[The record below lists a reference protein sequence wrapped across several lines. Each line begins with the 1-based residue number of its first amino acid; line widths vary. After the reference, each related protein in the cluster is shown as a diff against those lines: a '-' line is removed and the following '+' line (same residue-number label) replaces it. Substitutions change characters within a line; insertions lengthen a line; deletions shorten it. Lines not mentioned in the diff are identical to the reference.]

1 MKFYIRVTKNGITQ
15 GSAEFII
22 TQLSFVKR
30 EEIVSKTL
38 NVISLLK
45 KEVIGKVLMKSKI
58 QYTDTKGASFE
69 DIPRSSSALPLEN
82 RSAQQNRGSMQTMN
96 NGQFNSNKRTT
107 LSTYISQFNSSN
119 QTINFPSHTVSNKK
133 NSTTGKSSTNFGS
146 PNKRSS
152 TDRKASMQ
160 KHAENVQLKEDLDTS
175 RIETL
180 FDDDKQPGIENVGA
194 ELTKFISDFKERYK
208 GRFKEEENPED
219 RTEKG
224 FQEII
229 ERMFELQNIY
239 LETFGKA
246 TSLNSIL
253 KSYLLTYSE
262 NYRMFNKKTNRLN
275 ELLETFTIKTKFSD
289 HLNREDNKRLN
300 DCFDIIRKE
309 IKIYKNILKLKYD
322 NELVE
327 KYKQE
332 MRSEKCKKYYF
343 KNYR

>member
-45 KEVIGKVLMKSKI
+45 KEVCGKLLMKSKI
-58 QYTDTKGASFE
+58 QYTDTKGAPYE
-69 DIPRSSSALPLEN
+69 DIPRSSSAIPLEN
-82 RSAQQNRGSMQTMN
+82 RSAQANRGSMQTMN

-119 QTINFPSHTVSNKK
+119 QSSGMPSHTVSNKK
-133 NSTTGKSSTNFGS
+133 NSTTNKSSINFGS
-146 PNKRSS
+146 PSKRSS
-152 TDRKASMQ
+152 TDRKASMVQ
-160 KHAENVQLKEDLDTS
+160 HAQNVQLKEDLDTS

-180 FDDDKQPGIENVGA
+180 FDDDKRTNIENVGN
-194 ELTKFISDFKERYK
+194 ELSKFIADFKERYK
-208 GRFKEEENPED
+208 GRFKEDENPED
-219 RTEKG
+219 RTDKG
-224 FQEII
+224 FQEIAD
-229 ERMFELQNIY
+229 RLFELQNIY
-239 LETFGKA
+239 LDTFGKA

-253 KSYLLTYSE
+253 KSYLMSYSE

-275 ELLETFTIKTKFSD
+275 ELLETFTIKTKFAD
-289 HLNREDNKRLN
+289 HLNREENKRIN
-300 DCFDIIRKE
+300 DCCDIIRKE
-309 IKIYKNILKLKYD
+309 VKIYKNILRLKYD

-332 MRSEKCKKYYF
+332 MRSEKCKI
-343 KNYR
+343 NYSLFY